1 MKKIHVGIDIS
12 KEKCNL
18 CYRSGLEIVREEECS
33 NDVKALKKAF
43 KAALKVL
50 GASFEDVLVCCPR
63 LRRVHWTIYLSSDRS
78 LSGTGHLPLDGRPH
92 PHQELHGPHPW

>member
-1 MKKIHVGIDIS
+1 MKKNYVGIDIS

-18 CYRSGLEIVREEECS
+18 CFRSGLEIVREEECS

-50 GASFEDVLVCCPR
+50 GACGKNVQSPVVTSFGRNLTGYAGPR
-63 LRRVHWTIYLSSDRS
+63 FPLSRDR
-78 LSGTGHLPLDGRPH
+78 GY
-92 PHQELHGPHPW
+92 GPP